1 MRRSAG
7 IAAVLIFG
15 LALAG
20 CGGGS
25 ESPDETPEAPEE
37 ATTDET
43 PEADGGNLTIWVDET
58 RATALASTV
67 EQFEEDTGATV
78 ELVDKNFDD
87 IRPDFLAQVPT
98 GEGPDLTRSEERRV
112 GEGGS

>member
-67 EQFEEDTGATV
+67 EQFEEDTGGDSRTSRQKLRRYSA
-78 ELVDKNFDD
+78 
-87 IRPDFLAQVPT
+87 RFLGAST
-98 GEGPDLTRSEERRV
+98 HR
-112 GEGGS
+112 